1 MTSAAPLPRSSRRIE
16 PIEALPAV
24 SLRTPCPSDDG
35 RNAAVWDD
43 AGDLRIG
50 GFVPLTTID
59 YPGELAAVIFCQGC
73 HWRCGYCHNSALI
86 DPSAAPVIAWSQIRE
101 FLERRRGLLDAVVFS
116 GGEPTLQSAL
126 SAAMTEV
133 RGIGFKVGLHT
144 AGSAPRR
151 LARLL
156 PLLDWV
162 ALDIKA
168 LPEDYPAITGVPRS
182 GAAAWESLSLIQ
194 ASGVSLEVRT
204 TAMPDWTER
213 DLATL
218 AATLAQKGVRRYAVQ
233 ACETRNALDPLLP
246 PPAIPLAQLA
256 AAIDPAP
263 FEEFLLRGQ

>member
-1 MTSAAPLPRSSRRIE
+1 MSRQ
-16 PIEALPAV
+16 A
-24 SLRTPCPSDDG
+24 PCPSDVDG
-35 RNAAVWDD
+35 PTAGFLAD
-43 AGDLRIG
+43 AGHLRIG

-59 YPGELAAVIFCQGC
+59 YPGELAAVVFCQGC
-73 HWRCGYCHNSALI
+73 PWRCRYCQNGALI
-86 DPSAAPVIAWSQIRE
+86 DPSATPVIAWSQVRE
-101 FLERRRGLLDAVVFS
+101 LLERRRGLLDAVVFS

-126 SAAMTEV
+126 PAAMTEV
-133 RGIGFKVGLHT
+133 RDLGFKVGLHT
-144 AGSAPRR
+144 AGSAPKR

-168 LPEDYPAITGVPRS
+168 LPEDYPAITGIPRS
-182 GAAAWESLSLIQ
+182 GEAAWESLSLIQ

-218 AATLAQKGVRRYAVQ
+218 AAALAQRGVRRYAVQ

-246 PPAIPLAQLA
+246 LFAIPLAQLA
-256 AAIDPAP
+256 AAVDTAS
-263 FEEFLLRGQ
+263 FERFLLRGH